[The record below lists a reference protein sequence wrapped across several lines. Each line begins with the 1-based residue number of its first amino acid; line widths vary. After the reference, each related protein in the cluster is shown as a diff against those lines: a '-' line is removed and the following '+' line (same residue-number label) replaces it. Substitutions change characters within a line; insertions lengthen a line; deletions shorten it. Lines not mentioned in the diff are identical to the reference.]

1 MRLDIER
8 RDHGLAAA
16 DELAEI
22 MAPLLGWDEEAV
34 AAEKAAYASRVEQV
48 LAAEAEAT
56 DAAAVA
62 HVTTAI

>member
-1 MRLDIER
+1 
-8 RDHGLAAA
+8 
-16 DELAEI
+16 
-22 MAPLLGWDEEAV
+22 MAPLMGWDEEAV